1 MGDLAAVASQLA
13 DEVLWPAALD
23 VDAADVVPVEL
34 LDRLAAAGLY
44 GMMAREPAA
53 YPAVAEALAGASLA
67 TTFIWVQHHSPVRAV
82 AAAGGAL
89 AQRWLADLCDGRVRA
104 GIAIAALRRPGPP
117 SMVASDGPDGGLV
130 LDGWAPWVTGW
141 GRIDVVMV
149 AARQGDELVMCLVD
163 AVAGPHLSAER
174 VRLAAVDASSTV
186 QLRAAGLP
194 VAADR
199 VVSRMPYD
207 EWRDGDRRSL
217 AGNGLL
223 GLGLAG
229 RCARLLGSE
238 SVAAEVDDLRG
249 RLLAAGPDEVVEV
262 RAEVSLLAL
271 RAASAVVAAGGG
283 TSVERSSQ
291 AQRLLR
297 EAMFLTV
304 FGQTADIKAAQL
316 RRLLG

>member
-1 MGDLAAVASQLA
+1 MGDLGAVAAQLA
-13 DEVLWPAALD
+13 DDVLWPAALD
-23 VDAADVVPVEL
+23 IDGADVVPVGV

-44 GMMAREPAA
+44 GVAARDPGA

-67 TTFIWVQHHSPVRAV
+67 TAFVWVQHHSPVRAV
-82 AAAGGAL
+82 EAAGGAL
-89 AQRWLADLCDGRVRA
+89 AQRWLDDLCDGRVRA

-149 AARQGDELVMCLVD
+149 AARQGDDLVMCLVD
-163 AVAGPHLSAER
+163 AATGPHLTAER

-186 QLRAAGLP
+186 QLRLDGLP

-199 VVSRMPYD
+199 VVSRLPYA
-207 EWRDGDRRSL
+207 EWREGDRRSL

-223 GLGLAG
+223 GIGLAA

-238 SVAAEVDDLRG
+238 AVAAEVDHLRG
-249 RLLAAGPDEVVEV
+249 RLLGAEPDEVVEV

-271 RAASAVVAAGGG
+271 RAATAVVAASGGA
-283 TSVERSSQ
+283 SVERSSQ
-291 AQRLLR
+291 GQRLLR

-316 RRLLG
+316 RRLGV